1 MNSIFRKKTIEAL
14 LAQSTQKDLKR
25 TLSVLDLIF
34 LGVGC
39 VIGTGIF
46 VITGVVA
53 ATSAGPAL
61 TLSFVIAGIACAL
74 AAFCYAEFSSSVPVS
89 GSVYTYTYAT
99 LGEFFAFL
107 IGWDLMLEYVL
118 AMAAV
123 STGWS
128 SYFQSFLTGF
138 GLHFPTALGS
148 APLSGQGGIVN
159 LPAVIIILLIT
170 ALVSYGVK
178 ESVRFNNVMV
188 ILKIVVILAFIVTG
202 IGYVKPEN
210 WSPFMPFGI
219 SGVITSAATVF
230 FAYLGFDAIA
240 TASEEVKRPQ
250 RDMPVGIIGS
260 LVVCTVLYIAVSAVL
275 TGIVPYT
282 KLNVDAPVSFA
293 LSFVGQDKI
302 AGFISVGAVI
312 GMVTVILALIYA
324 QVRLS
329 FVMSRDGLLPK
340 PLSRLNKKRQTPF
353 LNTWITGF
361 IGAGI
366 AGFLDLT
373 TLAHLVNMGT
383 LAAFTLVSIAII
395 ILRKKFPDVKST
407 FRVPFVPVVP
417 LLSALFCIY
426 LSLSLPGI
434 TWISFIIW
442 IAAGAVVYFLYGK
455 KHSNLNVKS

>member
-61 TLSFVIAGIACAL
+61 ILSFVIAGIACAL

-250 RDMPVGIIGS
+250 RDMPIGIIGS
-260 LVVCTVLYIAVSAVL
+260 LIVCTVLYIAVSAVL

-340 PLSRLNKKRQTPF
+340 SLSRLNKKRQTPF

-442 IAAGAVVYFLYGK
+442 IAVGAVVYFLYGK
-455 KHSNLNVKS
+455 QHSNLNVKS

>member
-1 MNSIFRKKTIEAL
+1 MNSIFRKKTIESL

-61 TLSFVIAGIACAL
+61 ILSFVIAGIACAL

-138 GLHFPTALGS
+138 GLHFPAALGS

-250 RDMPVGIIGS
+250 RDMPIGIIGS

-340 PLSRLNKKRQTPF
+340 SLSRLNKKRQTPF

-442 IAAGAVVYFLYGK
+442 IAVGAVVYFLYGK
-455 KHSNLNVKS
+455 QHSNLNVKS

>member
-61 TLSFVIAGIACAL
+61 ILSFVIAGIACAL

-250 RDMPVGIIGS
+250 RDMPIGIIGS
-260 LVVCTVLYIAVSAVL
+260 LIVCTVLYIAVSAVL

-340 PLSRLNKKRQTPF
+340 SLSRLNKKRQTPF

-442 IAAGAVVYFLYGK
+442 IAVGAVVYFLYGK
-455 KHSNLNVKS
+455 QHSNLNAKS

>member
-61 TLSFVIAGIACAL
+61 ILSFVIAGIACAL

-250 RDMPVGIIGS
+250 RDMPIGIIGS
-260 LVVCTVLYIAVSAVL
+260 LIVCTVLYIAVSAVL

-340 PLSRLNKKRQTPF
+340 SLSRLNKKRQTPF

-383 LAAFTLVSIAII
+383 LAAFMLVSIAII

-417 LLSALFCIY
+417 LLSALLCIY

-442 IAAGAVVYFLYGK
+442 IAVGAVVYFLYGK
-455 KHSNLNVKS
+455 QHSNLNVKS

>member
-61 TLSFVIAGIACAL
+61 ILSFVIAGIACAL

-250 RDMPVGIIGS
+250 RDMPIGIIGS

-442 IAAGAVVYFLYGK
+442 IVAGAVVYFLYGK

>member
-61 TLSFVIAGIACAL
+61 ILSFVIAGIACAL

-188 ILKIVVILAFIVTG
+188 ILKIIVILAFIVTG

-210 WSPFMPFGI
+210 WSPFMPFGM

-250 RDMPVGIIGS
+250 RDMPIGIIGS

-293 LSFVGQDKI
+293 LSFIGQDKI

>member
-61 TLSFVIAGIACAL
+61 ILSFVIAGIACAL

-250 RDMPVGIIGS
+250 RDMPIGIIGS
-260 LVVCTVLYIAVSAVL
+260 LIVCTVLYIAVSAVL

-340 PLSRLNKKRQTPF
+340 SLSRLNKKRQTPF

-455 KHSNLNVKS
+455 QHSNLNVKS

>member
-250 RDMPVGIIGS
+250 RDMPIGIIGS

>member
-1 MNSIFRKKTIEAL
+1 
-14 LAQSTQKDLKR
+14 
-25 TLSVLDLIF
+25 
-34 LGVGC
+34 
-39 VIGTGIF
+39 
-46 VITGVVA
+46 
-53 ATSAGPAL
+53 
-61 TLSFVIAGIACAL
+61 
-74 AAFCYAEFSSSVPVS
+74 
-89 GSVYTYTYAT
+89 
-99 LGEFFAFL
+99 
-107 IGWDLMLEYVL
+107 
-118 AMAAV
+118 
-123 STGWS
+123 
-128 SYFQSFLTGF
+128 
-138 GLHFPTALGS
+138 
-148 APLSGQGGIVN
+148 
-159 LPAVIIILLIT
+159 
-170 ALVSYGVK
+170 
-178 ESVRFNNVMV
+178 
-188 ILKIVVILAFIVTG
+188 
-202 IGYVKPEN
+202 
-210 WSPFMPFGI
+210 MPI
-219 SGVITSAATVF
+219 
-230 FAYLGFDAIA
+230 
-240 TASEEVKRPQ
+240 
-250 RDMPVGIIGS
+250 GIIGS
-260 LVVCTVLYIAVSAVL
+260 LIVCTVLYIAVSAVL

-340 PLSRLNKKRQTPF
+340 SLSRLNKKRQTPF

-442 IAAGAVVYFLYGK
+442 IAVGAVVYFLYGK
-455 KHSNLNVKS
+455 QHSNLNVKS

>member
-61 TLSFVIAGIACAL
+61 ILSFVIAGIACAL

-138 GLHFPTALGS
+138 GVHFPTALGS

-210 WSPFMPFGI
+210 WSPFMPFGM

-250 RDMPVGIIGS
+250 RDMPIGIIGS

>member
-1 MNSIFRKKTIEAL
+1 MNSIFRKKTIESL

-61 TLSFVIAGIACAL
+61 ILSFVIAGIACAL

-250 RDMPVGIIGS
+250 RDMPIGIIGS

>member
-455 KHSNLNVKS
+455 KYSNLNVKS